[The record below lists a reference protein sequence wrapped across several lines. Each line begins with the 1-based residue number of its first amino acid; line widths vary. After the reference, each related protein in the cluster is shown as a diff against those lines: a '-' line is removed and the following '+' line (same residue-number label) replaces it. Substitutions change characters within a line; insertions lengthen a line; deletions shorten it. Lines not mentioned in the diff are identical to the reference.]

1 MMPYSDTELLRAAW
15 IGTRFDLRLAFLIMA
30 PAGILS
36 VLPLINIIR
45 LDFLQALVKI
55 YLKSI
60 SFLMLLFYSFDFG
73 HYGYLGRRIDIT
85 VLDNLINPLISARM
99 IWESYSVP
107 GAVLGWAAAFY
118 LIHKI
123 VNKISGIINEAPAL
137 SSKKQG
143 LMGLVFGGLI
153 YIFGIWGTFSQYPL
167 RWSDA
172 FFSQE
177 AFVSA
182 LGINPV
188 LYFQDTKKFSNANF
202 SLEETRRFYPRM
214 SAYLSVNDSPID
226 SLSFTRI
233 SPGTAGGKRPNIVI
247 IFLESVG
254 ANRMGLMGNPLN
266 PSPNLDRLAEEGLF
280 FKRFYVPW
288 VGTARSV
295 FTLVTGIP
303 DVAMVK
309 TSSRNPLIAD
319 QFSIINT
326 FTDYEKFYILG
337 GSASWANIRG
347 LIKLNIPGITIFEQ
361 GDLNSPRLDVWG
373 ISDHNL
379 FQEAHAIFKEV
390 PPEKPFFAVI
400 QTATNHK
407 PYSISPDLKNFEVLT
422 PALEELNRA
431 GFKSADQYNAMR
443 ALDHAL
449 GEYFDYA
456 READYFDN
464 TLFVFFGDH
473 GTSDPWARHMP
484 PADYELV
491 LRSYHVPLIINGA
504 PLKFK
509 GETRAGVTTLAD
521 IMPTL
526 AALAG
531 LPYENRTMG
540 RDISRE
546 QEEERYALLA
556 GRSQGRRR
564 IGVVGEKY
572 YLNMYTDGTDIRLFD
587 ILAENPTLDLK
598 DEFPEVALKYEEM
611 TRAMFETAKYMLYH
625 NQKVDQ

>member
-1 MMPYSDTELLRAAW
+1 MPYPDTELLRAAW
-15 IGTRFDLRLAFLIMA
+15 TGARFDLRLAFMIMA
-30 PAGILS
+30 PVGLLS
-36 VLPLINIIR
+36 ILPLINIIR
-45 LDFLQALVKI
+45 IDLLQALVKI

-60 SFLMLLFYSFDFG
+60 SFLVLLFYSFDFG

-107 GAVLGWAAAFY
+107 LAVLGWAIGFY

-123 VNKISGIINEAPAL
+123 VNKLSGIINEAPAL

-143 LMGLVFGGLI
+143 FMGLVLGGLI
-153 YIFGIWGTFSQYPL
+153 FIFGIWGTFSQYPL

-172 FFSQE
+172 FFSRE

-182 LGINPV
+182 LGLNPV

-202 SLEETRRFYPRM
+202 SLEETRRYYPRM
-214 SAYLSVNDSPID
+214 SSYLGINEARID
-226 SLSFTRI
+226 SLNFART
-233 SPGTAGGKRPNIVI
+233 SPGTSDGRRPNIVI

-280 FKRFYVPW
+280 YKRFYVPW

-319 QFSIINT
+319 QFSIINA
-326 FTDYEKFYILG
+326 FTDYEKYYILG

-347 LIKLNIPGITIFEQ
+347 LIKFNIPGITILEQ
-361 GDLNSPRLDVWG
+361 EDLTSPRLDVWG

-379 FQEAHAIFKEV
+379 FQEAHVIFKKV
-390 PPEKPFFAVI
+390 PRDKPFFAVI

-407 PYSISPDLKNFEVLT
+407 PYSISPDLKNFKVLN
-422 PALEELNRA
+422 PAPEELNRA

-449 GEYFDYA
+449 GEYFEYA

-491 LRSYHVPLIINGA
+491 LRSYHVPFIIHGT

-540 RDISRE
+540 RDISAE
-546 QEEERYALLA
+546 QVVERYALLI

-564 IGVVGEKY
+564 MGVIGEKY
-572 YLNMYTDGTDIRLFD
+572 YLNMYTDGTDPRLYD
-587 ILAENPTLDLK
+587 IFAENPALDLK
-598 DEFPEVALKYEEM
+598 DEFPEVADRYEEM
-611 TRAMFETAKYMLYH
+611 THAMFETAKYMLYH
-625 NQKVDQ
+625 NQKVNQ